1 MPNES
6 HSHPPHGGLQAPPGL
21 TLADDEALA
30 IRLQAD
36 APAMACE
43 HEPIRI
49 PESIQPHGFLVG
61 IDSRDWTVR
70 RVSANLVDHLNV
82 QAEAALGQSAIA
94 LFASCAP
101 ELATELKN
109 VVLHDLALL
118 QPVTVGDN
126 IYNVTAH
133 RVRDLMVV
141 EFELRDD
148 ARSSL
153 DSLYPQ
159 IRAAVE
165 DIQAAETPEHLFR
178 IAGMHIRLL
187 TGFDRVL
194 IYRFDAQWNG
204 QVVGE
209 ERNDALPSYFDLR
222 FPASDIPAQA
232 RELYLLNRIRII
244 PDADYVPVP
253 IVSDEALRAEPLDMT
268 YCVLRSVSPVHLQ
281 YMRNMGTPASMSIS
295 ILRDGKLWGLVS
307 CHHSTS
313 RRVPTHVRAACDFLV
328 QILAMQIANRD
339 RSADSADRVERQHTH
354 ATLLGYMARE
364 QHYVDGLLR
373 HPEPFLGIA
382 DAAGAA
388 VVVEGQCAA
397 VGGTPTKAQIADLVQ
412 WLGTAR
418 SDDELYVTDCLSRDL
433 PMAADW
439 AETASGLLAVSISQI
454 HRSYVLWFRP
464 EVTRT
469 VNWGGNPRKSRDTTG
484 KLSPRVS
491 FDTWKET
498 VRLQSEPWTE
508 PQIDTVLA
516 LRNSIISIV
525 MRNAEELADL
535 AGELKRI
542 NAELEAFSYSVS
554 HDLRAPFR
562 HIVGYAELLREMPAL
577 TNDKQAERYVSTII
591 ESAHT
596 AGKLVD
602 GLLGFSQTGRISLSK
617 RPVQINDLVR
627 DCLRVLEPDMK
638 DRVIEWTIG
647 DLGRAVGDANMF
659 RQVFQNLLSNAIKYS
674 RTREVAKIAVLRET
688 TANEIV
694 FSVSDN
700 GVGFDMRYIDK
711 LFGVFQRLHR
721 MEEFEGTGIG
731 LANVKRIAQRHGGRA
746 WAEGRLGD
754 GATFYFSIPKN
765 SE

>member
-1 MPNES
+1 MPIES
-6 HSHPPHGGLQAPPGL
+6 HSNPPHGGLHAPGL
-21 TLADDEALA
+21 PLADDEALA
-30 IRLQAD
+30 LHGRAD
-36 APAMACE
+36 APVVTCE
-43 HEPIRI
+43 SEPIRI

-61 IDSRDWTVR
+61 IDSRDWVVR
-70 RVSANLVDHLNV
+70 RVSTNLEEHLNV
-82 QAEAALGQSAIA
+82 QADAALGQSAID
-94 LFASCAP
+94 LFATCAP
-101 ELATELKN
+101 ELAAELKN
-109 VVLHDLALL
+109 VVLQDLALL
-118 QPVTVGDN
+118 QPITVGAN
-126 IYNVTAH
+126 FYNVTAH
-133 RVRDLMVV
+133 RVRDLLVV

-148 ARSSL
+148 PRSSL
-153 DSLYPQ
+153 DSLYPN

-165 DIQAAETPEHLFR
+165 EIQSAETPEQLFG
-178 IAGMHIRLL
+178 IAGAHVRTL

-209 ERNDALPSYFDLR
+209 QRNDALPSYFDLR

-244 PDADYVPVP
+244 PDANYVAVP
-253 IVSDEALRAEPLDMT
+253 LVSDQAEAAEPLDMT
-268 YCVLRSVSPVHLQ
+268 HSVLRSVSPVHLQ
-281 YMRNMGTPASMSIS
+281 YMRNMGTPASMSIA

-307 CHHSTS
+307 CHHSTP
-313 RRVPTHVRAACDFLV
+313 RRVSTHVRAACDFLV
-328 QILAMQIANRD
+328 QILAMQIVSRD
-339 RSADSADRVERQHTH
+339 RSADAADRVERQHTH

-373 HPEPFLGIA
+373 HPDTFLGIA

-388 VVVEGQCAA
+388 VVVEGQCAT
-397 VGGTPTKAQIADLVQ
+397 VGRTPSKAQIAELVQ
-412 WLGTAR
+412 WLGTVRA
-418 SDDELYVTDCLSRDL
+418 DDELYVTDCLSRDV
-433 PMAADW
+433 PMAHDW

-464 EVTRT
+464 EVTQT
-469 VNWGGNPRKSRDTTG
+469 VNWGGDPRKSRDAAG
-484 KLSPRVS
+484 QLSPRMS
-491 FDTWKET
+491 FEIWKET
-498 VRLQSEPWTE
+498 VRLQSLPWTE

-516 LRNSIISIV
+516 LRNSIIGIV

-535 AGELKRI
+535 SSELKRI

-562 HIVGYAELLREMPAL
+562 HIVGYAELLRELPAL
-577 TNDKQAERYVSTII
+577 CDDPQAERYVSTII
-591 ESAHT
+591 DSAHT

-602 GLLGFSQTGRISLSK
+602 GLLSFSQTGRISLSK
-617 RPVQINDLVR
+617 RPVVINDLVR
-627 DCLRVLEPDMK
+627 DCLRMLEPDMK

-647 DLGRAVGDANMF
+647 DLGRAVGDVNMF

-674 RTREVAKIAVLRET
+674 RTREVAKITVVREM
-688 TANEIV
+688 TAREIV

-746 WAEGRLGD
+746 WAEGRLGE
-754 GATFYFSIPKN
+754 GATFYFSIPKHID
-765 SE
+765 